1 MSNYIYTGREL
12 VSENELMHWKYV
24 KREKKNG
31 RWVYYYND
39 REYEKAKKA
48 NETAQ
53 KELNT
58 QAYRTGAAK
67 ANYTINREL
76 YDKRHGSAI
85 GGRSLSKSE
94 AKEFS
99 EISKRQSKYISEA
112 NKLDS
117 AEKKAKKASKKYKKV
132 SLKTLPRRTAAKGAA
147 AVMNVLSKLH
157 K

>member
-1 MSNYIYTGREL
+1 MIKS
-12 VSENELMHWKYV
+12 M
-24 KREKKNG
+24 KKQ
-31 RWVYYYND
+31 
-39 REYEKAKKA
+39 KKA
-48 NETAQ
+48 NATAQ
-53 KELNT
+53 KDLNT

-76 YDKRHGSAI
+76 YDKRHGSAV

-94 AKEFS
+94 SKEFS

-132 SLKTLPRRTAAKGAA
+132 SLKTLPRRTVAKGAA
-147 AVMNVLSKLH
+147 AVMNVLSKLR